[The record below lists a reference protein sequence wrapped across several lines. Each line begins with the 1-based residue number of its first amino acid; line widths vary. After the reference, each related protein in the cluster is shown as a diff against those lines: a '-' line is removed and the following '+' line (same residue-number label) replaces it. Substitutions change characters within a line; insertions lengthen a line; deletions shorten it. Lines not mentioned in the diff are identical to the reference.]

1 MSRISRAELSLTA
14 FVLLIAAWVL
24 VAALGLSSL
33 APPASPGPERPVV
46 LRTGPHS
53 IDRW

>member
-14 FVLLIAAWVL
+14 FVLLIAAGL
-24 VAALGLSSL
+24 LLGERLLAPL
-33 APPASPGPERPVV
+33 APPTAPEPERPVV
-46 LRTGPHS
+46 PRTGPHS

>member
-14 FVLLIAAWVL
+14 FVLLTAAGVL
-24 VAALGLSSL
+24 LSARLLAPL
-33 APPASPGPERPVV
+33 APPASPAPERPVV